1 MVWIILLH
9 WFLRQQLLQHNFK
22 WICFSIKWPAHTSP
36 NHHMHH
42 NHHHN
47 HHHHQVFRHGW
58 LLLFKWRQS
67 NPAFR
72 LNWTR
77 NHADTITTIITPSSS
92 SSPLYCQAA
101 NSDGH
106 NKEKSSTL
114 GSLLNLHWIFVK
126 VLFSVCFVSFNPL
139 VTVGWNIGWCHISC

>member
-9 WFLRQQLLQHNFK
+9 WFLRQQLLQHNSK
-22 WICFSIKWPAHTSP
+22 WINFSIKWLAHIFP
-36 NHHMHH
+36 NHHHIHPH
-42 NHHHN
+42 NHHHYIHLHH

-77 NHADTITTIITPSSS
+77 NHADNHHHQNTVIIINIIAII
-92 SSPLYCQAA
+92 SSPLNCQAD
-101 NSDGH
+101 NGSDH
-106 NKEKSSTL
+106 KPEKSSTL
-114 GSLLNLHWIFVK
+114 ASLLNFRWIFVK
-126 VLFSVCFVSFNPL
+126 VFFLCV
-139 VTVGWNIGWCHISC
+139 